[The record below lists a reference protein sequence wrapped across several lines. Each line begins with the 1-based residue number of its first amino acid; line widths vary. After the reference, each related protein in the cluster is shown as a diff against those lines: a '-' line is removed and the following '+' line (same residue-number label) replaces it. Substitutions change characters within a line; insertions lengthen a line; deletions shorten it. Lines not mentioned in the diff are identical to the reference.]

1 MKKNNGQ
8 SIECFPKQIR
18 AQLNR
23 IERRIIDMAIS
34 QEQFDADLAALVT
47 SIGALITAVDNLPK
61 PTDPD
66 FTAEDQSVLDAA
78 ASVRAEL
85 DKLNPPTP

>member
-1 MKKNNGQ
+1 
-8 SIECFPKQIR
+8 
-18 AQLNR
+18 
-23 IERRIIDMAIS
+23 MAIS